1 MPFGLVNNK
10 KELKEILTKTIESN
24 GAAKKISPG
33 FVYRGVEHFLFS
45 EIGEKVRKMDAEG
58 RFYREIPFTIG
69 LPVSF
74 VDESTLSEEKVVIQG
89 IIDAY
94 GEDEEGLWLFDYKT
108 DYVRPGQ
115 EQLLLDRYRKQM
127 LYYKTALEQLLEQ
140 KVVHTYIYSF
150 TLEKYIEVL

>member
-1 MPFGLVNNK
+1 MAGFPARELVEEQDSD
-10 KELKEILTKTIESN
+10 ELQL
-24 GAAKKISPG
+24 
-33 FVYRGVEHFLFS
+33 L
-45 EIGEKVRKMDAEG
+45 
-58 RFYREIPFTIG
+58 
-69 LPVSF
+69 
-74 VDESTLSEEKVVIQG
+74 QG

-94 GEDEEGLWLFDYKT
+94 GEDEEGIWLFDYKT